1 MLDAVLAVAEARG
14 GVEYHHRVRMEAS
27 ESTLRIPDHERMMPM
42 TPTDLVRKWVE
53 QAVLG
58 LNLCPFAGEHWHA
71 GRVRLTVTAA
81 ATEQVLLEDLYA
93 ELAILEATDSKKL
106 ETTVLIVPKLLHDF
120 SDYNQFLDLADA
132 LIAKHGWAGRFQ
144 IASFH
149 PRYQF
154 AGTKPDDPENLTNRS
169 PYPLLHLL
177 RENTVTRALAEHP
190 NPDQIPSANIATLRS
205 LSEERRQEIFGF
217 PPRT

>member
-1 MLDAVLAVAEARG
+1 
-14 GVEYHHRVRMEAS
+14 
-27 ESTLRIPDHERMMPM
+27 M
-42 TPTDLVRKWVE
+42 TETGLVRKWVE

-71 GRVRLTVTAA
+71 GRVRLTVTASES
-81 ATEQVLLEDLYA
+81 EQELLECLRA
-93 ELAILEATDSKKL
+93 ELTHLEATDSQVV
-106 ETTVLIVPKLLHDF
+106 ETTLVIIPNLLHDF

-132 LIAKHGWAGRFQ
+132 LIEQLGWTGCFQ

-149 PRYQF
+149 PGYQF
-154 AGTKPDDPENLTNRS
+154 AGTSPDDPENLTNRS

-177 RENTVTRALAEHP
+177 RENTVTRAVAEHSD
-190 NPDQIPSANIATLRS
+190 PDQIPSTNIATLRA

-217 PPRT
+217 LPEI